1 MARRSVEVVAAAK
14 PDMRAAIAECA
25 YFKAERR
32 GFAPGYE
39 VEDWL
44 AAERELG
51 APAVEPFA
59 ASPTKPAKRKNGAI
73 KKLK

>member
-1 MARRSVEVVAAAK
+1 MGASV
-14 PDMRAAIAECA
+14 AERA

-44 AAERELG
+44 AAEREIAALAA
-51 APAVEPFA
+51 APKKRA
-59 ASPTKPAKRKNGAI
+59 ARRKNGTI
-73 KKLK
+73 KKLE